1 MRDITEQSLAAEK
14 TNGKCL
20 SENNEIQNAK
30 RRRQLKTTQPFFFPP
45 PPIFRIGLTIQRRKP
60 RS

>member
-1 MRDITEQSLAAEK
+1 MRGITEQSLAAEK

-30 RRRQLKTTQPFFFPP
+30 RRRQLKTTQPFFFPSLLS
-45 PPIFRIGLTIQRRKP
+45 FGLA
-60 RS
+60 